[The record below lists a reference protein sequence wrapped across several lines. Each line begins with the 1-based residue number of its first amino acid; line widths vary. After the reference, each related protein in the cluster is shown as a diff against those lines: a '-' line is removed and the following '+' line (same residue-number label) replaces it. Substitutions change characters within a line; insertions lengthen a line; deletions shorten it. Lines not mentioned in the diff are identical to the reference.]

1 MCMVTIYEC
10 MQNLES
16 NKMPSG
22 NNPSLPAVAG
32 STIVGTPVVLP
43 WLAGID
49 YDCLV
54 LGTAKVNE
62 LGVEIVDVLEVD
74 GEFNESSDKL
84 LGYCNSL
91 LFLWFNMKAP
101 VVLDF
106 DACECVGKRI
116 LQRTKTRR
124 FVIHGI
130 LLDSTHIGFII
141 LSKSGRWDVDEVK
154 AVLSRSDSLL
164 EIDTRRHFVAAP
176 FFTESV
182 AHFTPRELE
191 ILKLLAD
198 GGSNK
203 MIAKDLGISHNT
215 VRNQVQGL
223 FRKTG
228 TINRTQLAK
237 LFGLVKK

>member
-1 MCMVTIYEC
+1 
-10 MQNLES
+10 MQTHQL
-16 NKMPSG
+16 NKLPPAS
-22 NNPSLPAVAG
+22 NPSAPLMAAIPAAPG
-32 STIVGTPVVLP
+32 PVVFP
-43 WLAGID
+43 WLAGIE
-49 YDCLV
+49 YDCMV
-54 LGTAKVNE
+54 LGIARVNDA
-62 LGVEIVDVLEVD
+62 GVEIVDILDVD
-74 GEFNESSDKL
+74 GEFNESSEKL
-84 LGYCNSL
+84 VGYCNSL

-116 LQRTKTRR
+116 LQLNKTRR
-124 FVIHGI
+124 FIIHGI

-141 LSKSGRWDVDEVK
+141 LSKAGRWDVDDVK
-154 AVLSRSDSLL
+154 SVLARSESMIDS
-164 EIDTRRHFVAAP
+164 ETRRRFVAAP
-176 FFTESV
+176 GFTDNV
-182 AHFTPRELE
+182 ARFTPRELE

-228 TINRTQLAK
+228 TVNRTQLAK
-237 LFGLVKK
+237 LFGLEKT

>member
-1 MCMVTIYEC
+1 
-10 MQNLES
+10 MQILQL
-16 NKMPSG
+16 NKTTPPSHS
-22 NNPSLPAVAG
+22 SLPPIAG
-32 STIVGTPVVLP
+32 VDIVSAPVELP
-43 WLAGID
+43 WLAGIE
-49 YDCLV
+49 YDCMV
-54 LGTAKVNE
+54 LGTAKASD

-74 GEFNESSDKL
+74 GEFNESSEKL

-106 DACECVGKRI
+106 DACECIGKRI
-116 LQRTKTRR
+116 LQVGKTRR
-124 FVIHGI
+124 FIIHGV
-130 LLDSTHIGFII
+130 LLDSSHIGFII

-154 AVLSRSDSLL
+154 AVLARSEALL
-164 EIDTRRHFVAAP
+164 DNDTRRRFVAAP

-182 AHFTPRELE
+182 ARFTPRELE

-203 MIAKDLGISHNT
+203 MIAKVLGISHNT

-237 LFGLVKK
+237 LFGLEKN

>member
-1 MCMVTIYEC
+1 MAGTAGV
-10 MQNLES
+10 S
-16 NKMPSG
+16 S
-22 NNPSLPAVAG
+22 PAIL
-32 STIVGTPVVLP
+32 S

-49 YDCLV
+49 YDCMV

-62 LGVEIVDVLEVD
+62 VGVEIVDVLDTD
-74 GEFNESSDKL
+74 GEFNESSEKL

-116 LQRTKTRR
+116 LQRSKTRR
-124 FVIHGI
+124 FIIHGV

-141 LSKSGRWDVDEVK
+141 VSKSGRWDVDEVK
-154 AVLSRSDSLL
+154 TVLAKSEALL
-164 EIDTRRHFVAAP
+164 ESDTRRRFVAAP
-176 FFTESV
+176 FFSESV
-182 AHFTPRELE
+182 ARFTPRELE

-203 MIAKDLGISHNT
+203 VIAKDLGISHNT

-228 TINRTQLAK
+228 TVNRTQLAK
-237 LFGLVKK
+237 LFGLEKK

>member
-1 MCMVTIYEC
+1 MT
-10 MQNLES
+10 
-16 NKMPSG
+16 G
-22 NNPSLPAVAG
+22 TVA
-32 STIVGTPVVLP
+32 PPPLVVP

-54 LGTAKVNE
+54 LGIAKVSDI
-62 LGVEIVDVLEVD
+62 GVEIVDVLDVD
-74 GEFNESSDKL
+74 GEFNETSEKL
-84 LGYCNSL
+84 VGYCNSL
-91 LFLWFNMKAP
+91 LFLWFIMKAP

-116 LQRTKTRR
+116 LQRGKTRR
-124 FVIHGI
+124 FIVHGI
-130 LLDSTHIGFII
+130 LLDSSHIGFII

-154 AVLSRSDSLL
+154 AVLSKQELML
-164 EIDTRRHFVAAP
+164 ENDTRKRFVAAP
-176 FFTESV
+176 FFTENV
-182 AHFTPRELE
+182 ARFTPRELE
-191 ILKLLAD
+191 ILQLLAD

-228 TINRTQLAK
+228 TVNRTQLAK
-237 LFGLVKK
+237 LFGLGKN